1 MNETQF
7 ITRNAD
13 LFCLIITRKVAS
25 PKPSCHYITTPYT
38 IILHIMASITFIPMP
53 KSQDNQ
59 PLMINFYCKKD
70 QGFTLKSILILI
82 SSKLFQ
88 SFYHNSKRLIKYF
101 PLTSSI
107 VKNFLTAYQ
116 YHQSL
121 TLIALRI

>member
-1 MNETQF
+1 MNKTQF

-38 IILHIMASITFIPMP
+38 IILHIMASITIIPMP
-53 KSQDNQ
+53 KRQDNQ
-59 PLMINFYCKKD
+59 PLMIFFFFKKY
-70 QGFTLKSILILI
+70 QGFILKSYVY
-82 SSKLFQ
+82 SKLFQ